1 MGIACHVAWYS
12 EDNIHQYCKRQIGR
26 KRKLFDIKKYTHKKY
41 VKPARNLNYYRKSGC
56 TIKICQKGFSSDG
69 RL

>member
-12 EDNIHQYCKRQIGR
+12 EDNIHPYCKRQIGR

-41 VKPARNLNYYRKSGC
+41 VKLARNLTTRGNQATR
-56 TIKICQKGFSSDG
+56 
-69 RL
+69 